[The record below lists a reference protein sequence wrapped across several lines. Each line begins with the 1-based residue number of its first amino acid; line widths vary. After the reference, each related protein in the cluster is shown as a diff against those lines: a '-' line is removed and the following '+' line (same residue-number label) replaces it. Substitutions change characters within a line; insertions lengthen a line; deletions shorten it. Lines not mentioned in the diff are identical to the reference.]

1 MVPLVK
7 VGLQTPPRMQRYWS
21 EDDVGMPKVGVE
33 SSRGVDG
40 KLGLNVESSPQY
52 YHKQGHWNQWHLITM
67 KQ

>member
-52 YHKQGHWNQWHLITM
+52 YHKQGH
-67 KQ
+67 